1 VLSVPRVLL
10 ILYKL
15 QDQLTY
21 FSIFMQK
28 IVTLSELRRAQD
40 EKTARSRAH
49 PETLNF
55 ERGLALRRKKIDGTS
70 RFYFCRE

>member
-1 VLSVPRVLL
+1 
-10 ILYKL
+10 
-15 QDQLTY
+15 
-21 FSIFMQK
+21 MQK

-55 ERGLALRRKKIDGTS
+55 ELGFALRRKKLMEYRAFISAENS
-70 RFYFCRE
+70 RSEGLVSQTA